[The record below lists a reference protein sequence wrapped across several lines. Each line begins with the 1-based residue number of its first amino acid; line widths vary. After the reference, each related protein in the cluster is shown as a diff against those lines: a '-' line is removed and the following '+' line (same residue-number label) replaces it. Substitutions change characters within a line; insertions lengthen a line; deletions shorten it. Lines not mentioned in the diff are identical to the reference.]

1 MLRFVGNETV
11 SFALRC
17 QNVLADKGNRLNS
30 VFVALA
36 RFYHPWLVD
45 QMLTWCK
52 QVELDVTLP
61 RQSVHDI
68 SQCREAPTS
77 ARDLAMPNGRNGSK
91 AAGRDELDGYFSPP
105 LRKLASRYNLALDAS
120 QSRVVGKLRAS
131 SMRRESFH
139 NLQPD

>member
-52 QVELDVTLP
+52 QVELDVALT

-77 ARDLAMPNGRNGSK
+77 ARDLAVSNGRNGW
-91 AAGRDELDGYFSPP
+91 EGYFSPP
-105 LRKLASRYNLALDAS
+105 LRKLASRYNLALDPS
-120 QSRVVGKLRAS
+120 QGCVVGKLSRILDAS
-131 SMRRESFH
+131 GK
-139 NLQPD
+139 LL